1 MVTRHNSWCVLY
13 SLLASLNFNVFDSP
27 SMKQLTTPG
36 NTSYHSKIALC
47 IVPRPLPSF
56 SEGCYLSTTIQTH
69 LQPCVAHCLRRYM
82 LHVCL
87 PLSEL
92 RIVDCVQ
99 FSAYI
104 VRVCLQLMVC
114 SLQRLDPSEGRKD
127 NCLIHVIMIFTFVFF
142 IIMKI
147 GSWKMST

>member
-1 MVTRHNSWCVLY
+1 
-13 SLLASLNFNVFDSP
+13 
-27 SMKQLTTPG
+27 
-36 NTSYHSKIALC
+36 
-47 IVPRPLPSF
+47 
-56 SEGCYLSTTIQTH
+56 
-69 LQPCVAHCLRRYM
+69 M

-87 PLSEL
+87 LLSEL

-114 SLQRLDPSEGRKD
+114 TVERLDLSEGGKG
-127 NCLIHVIMIFTFVFF
+127 NCLIHVITIFTFVFF